1 MYKNLQIEIAVKGYD
16 VTKMAE
22 IIGMSYST
30 FMYKLHKGKFYH
42 EEAKII
48 NEVFFKKTKLKEF
61 YDLFE
66 RTEKE

>member
-1 MYKNLQIEIAVKGYD
+1 MYKNLKVAIAIKEYD
-16 VTKMAE
+16 ITKMAE

-30 FMYKLHKGKFYH
+30 FLYKIHKGKFYH
-42 EEAKII
+42 EETKII
-48 NEVFFKKTKLKEF
+48 NEVFFKKTTLKEF